1 MQEKFH
7 AQGLPKGQVHT
18 MDRRSSS
25 YALQKQALLRY
36 KGSHWNC
43 FFWSEK
49 GVQDQN

>member
-1 MQEKFH
+1 
-7 AQGLPKGQVHT
+7 